1 MRPKG
6 FFGHTAPTVMRQN
19 IAAVTSCFGLKA
31 LLAVRRSYG
40 RKRALTAARTDSY
53 GLLRS
58 CGNHRNWSFC
68 CRKVSAIITPVPCGR
83 TLGGRWDQQIA
94 ENKSRP
100 RTERERERERAF
112 NPISSP

>member
-1 MRPKG
+1 MAVNASASLVLVFAREYEHQADTVARIRGPGSRKG
-6 FFGHTAPTVMRQN
+6 FMAVRELLQQQELTLTATY
-19 IAAVTSCFGLKA
+19 G
-31 LLAVRRSYG
+31 LAVNTETG
-40 RKRALTAARTDSY
+40 A
-53 GLLRS
+53 
-58 CGNHRNWSFC
+58 FC
-68 CRKVSAIITPVPCGR
+68 CRRISAIITPVPCGR